1 MINSQRLTDTFLELV
16 RIDSPSLH
24 EKAVADHLCALLAG
38 RGYDIHVDNAGA
50 AIVLALRDACGTLTV
65 TEILSRVAEPESVES
80 DDARAMIEHHLDELA
95 RRALVHRAPLDCH

>member
-1 MINSQRLTDTFLELV
+1 MPDNITLWRGEPQLEIADWGESCIAVFHCGTGDT
-16 RIDSPSLH
+16 
-24 EKAVADHLCALLAG
+24 CLL
-38 RGYDIHVDNAGA
+38 DNAGA